1 MNDRELKQA
10 IESLAAGT
18 DPGRVR
24 DGVRAEIECDAQT
37 KRRQYTGKEF
47 FGMKKRKWT
56 AVLAAAAL
64 VTVLTAAVAAAP
76 AILNYLNARA
86 VQRDSVSRL
95 EEVPEGWIGVYTIDD
110 LDAIREDLGAN
121 YILMA
126 DLAFED
132 GDFEEG
138 GRFPGGWTPIG
149 KYNDP
154 FFGIFNG
161 NGHTVN
167 GLVIRAS
174 AEDVFDAGNATC
186 GLFGCAKLSEYFVT
200 ETYVQHMPEDGTGVY
215 EIDING
221 DGIPEAVDENG
232 IIIREGQTVTH
243 TIFDPTK
250 ERKLWGGGGIVKN
263 LRLTNGTM
271 EIEYAP
277 VRTVVDE
284 ATGAEAFRAVN
295 LWAGPVAG
303 YADHV
308 LGCVVE
314 DFSVEIT
321 GAGSAEVMRAYA
333 ADREAQGLPI
343 LDEEPRRGLGRS
355 MIVGGV
361 AGEAYQIDSCA
372 ADTAITVRAG
382 EASSVSRP
390 FVGGLGGVLSAC
402 VTSYFDGTISGDA
415 GDCGIGYIRKD
426 DVPRL
431 LSADVMD
438 EIAIRTAYLWTL
450 TNETNSTGDRLYG
463 AAEDYE
469 AKTEALRKA
478 GVTAATL
485 NEYLSENDPQA
496 DGWLANKLMAFYS
509 FYTGTVGMGNGPA
522 VDLDMAQSLYTD
534 DLTDVTFY
542 VLDPE
547 TKSREYRELSKII
560 SAAFP
565 DGDFEDFCREN
576 HVKYGAYYAY
586 DLRADPECAFDGFDF
601 GVIWTRG
608 EDGLPVPRLFG

>member
-1 MNDRELKQA
+1 MNDCELKQA

-24 DGVRAEIECDAQT
+24 DGVRAEIERDAQT

-76 AILNYLNARA
+76 AILNYINARA

-95 EEVPEGWIGVYTIDD
+95 TQVPEGWIGVYTIED
-110 LDAIREDLGAN
+110 LDAIRENLGAN

-132 GDFEEG
+132 SDFEEG

-149 KYNDP
+149 TYNAP

-161 NGHTVN
+161 NGHTVE

-174 AEDVFDAGNATC
+174 AEDVLDAVNAAY
-186 GLFGCAKLSEYFVT
+186 GLFGCAKLSSYYIR
-200 ETYVQHMPEDGTGVY
+200 ETYVQHIPEDGTGVY
-215 EIDING
+215 ELDVNG
-221 DGIPEAVDENG
+221 DGIPETVDENG
-232 IIIREGQTVTH
+232 TVLVEGRTVTH
-243 TIFDPTK
+243 TILDPTK

-263 LRLTNGTM
+263 LRLTGGAM

-277 VRTVVDE
+277 VRTVFIDE
-284 ATGAEAFRAVN
+284 LHEESFRTAK

-314 DFSVEIT
+314 DFTVEIT
-321 GAGSAEVMRAYA
+321 GAGFDTAAAYA
-333 ADREAQGLPI
+333 AYMEKQGSPI
-343 LDEEPRRGLGRS
+343 TVEEPYRWGGVS

-361 AGEAYQIDSCA
+361 AGEVYQIDSCA
-372 ADTAITVRAG
+372 ANTAITVRAG
-382 EASSVSRP
+382 EVQTVSHSL
-390 FVGGLGGVLSAC
+390 VGGLGGVMAAC
-402 VTSYFDGTISGDA
+402 VTSYFDGSIECDA
-415 GDCGIGYIRKD
+415 GEYGLGYIRKD

-438 EIAIRTAYLWTL
+438 EIAIRAAFLWTL
-450 TNETNSTGDRLYG
+450 TNNTNSTGDRLYG
-463 AAEDYE
+463 IAEDYAE
-469 AKTEALRKA
+469 KTEALRRA

-485 NEYLSENDPQA
+485 NEYLDANGMHD
-496 DGWLANKLMAFYS
+496 DGWLANKLMS
-509 FYTGTVGMGNGPA
+509 FYCEKTEETETI
-522 VDLDMAQSLYTD
+522 DLDMAQSLYTD

-542 VLDPE
+542 VLDPD
-547 TKSREYRELSKII
+547 TKWREFRELSKII
-560 SAAFP
+560 TAAFP

-586 DLRADPECAFDGFDF
+586 DLRKDPECAFEGFDF
-601 GVIWTRG
+601 GAIWDRG
-608 EDGLPVPRLFG
+608 EGGLPVPRLFK